1 MCRDVLH
8 LSGVFLL
15 VTLFAVGCTSVNVNY
30 VGHSLDSTTT
40 VDVYNSKGDIEKPY
54 TVIGHAV
61 GSGVLASENEM
72 KATLIV
78 EAQRRG
84 ADAILIIGPDTSEAV
99 VEEIIIQTVDELVET
114 VDELVDEYTEAKVKE
129 WMESELKAS
138 FLKYK

>member
-1 MCRDVLH
+1 MYRDVFH

-15 VTLFAVGCTSVNVNY
+15 VTLFAVGCVSSANVNY

-40 VDVYNSKGDIEKPY
+40 VDVYSSKGDIEKEY

-61 GSGVLASENEM
+61 GSGIRASDNKM

-84 ADAILIIGPDTSEAV
+84 ADAILIIEPDTSEAV
-99 VEEIIIQTVDELVET
+99 VEEVIVET
-114 VDELVDEYTEAKVKE
+114 VDELIDEYTEAKVKE
-129 WMESELKAS
+129 WMMESELKAS